1 MPLYVLHNIKSFAQ
15 PTDAL
20 GIHDPMCTMSTDR
33 PKLTRMQR
41 AERVASASARG
52 CSACYGG
59 ARVRMR
65 SYVAWSGPAG
75 LKGSARPGKQGG
87 ADPSAAAAPLRQLS
101 WIVTEL
107 PRRTGRRSRKRLRLM
122 ASMSAIAQAPRRPRC
137 GLCIELKIKHGGLL
151 ATATAAELQPRCRST
166 DSFDGIAV
174 ALPTAP
180 AVRLQPRSSRE
191 SAPVEEG
198 RRRGGVRHS

>member
-1 MPLYVLHNIKSFAQ
+1 M
-15 PTDAL
+15 
-20 GIHDPMCTMSTDR
+20 
-33 PKLTRMQR
+33 
-41 AERVASASARG
+41 
-52 CSACYGG
+52 
-59 ARVRMR
+59 
-65 SYVAWSGPAG
+65 
-75 LKGSARPGKQGG
+75 KGRARPGKQGG
-87 ADPSAAAAPLRQLS
+87 ADPSAAAAPLHQLT
-101 WIVTEL
+101 WIATEL

-166 DSFDGIAV
+166 DSFESFDGLAV

-180 AVRLQPRSSRE
+180 AFRLQPRSSRE

-198 RRRGGVRHS
+198 RRRGGSATLECAAISPPGPPPKRRTTTLTKVGFRLPLALRGFLYVRCLSLFCL